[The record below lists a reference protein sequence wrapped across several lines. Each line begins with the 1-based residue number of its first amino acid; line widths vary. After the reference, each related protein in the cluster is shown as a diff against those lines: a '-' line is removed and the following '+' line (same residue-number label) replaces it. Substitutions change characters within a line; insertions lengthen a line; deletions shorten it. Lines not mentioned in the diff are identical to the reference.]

1 MEYHF
6 TIDGRLAG
14 MNEFIGEQRRNRYAG
29 ALLKREQQEIVM
41 LAIKQQLRGVHIN
54 RPIYINYSWYEKDHR
69 RDLDNISGFG
79 HKVIQDALVSCK
91 VIQNDGWAHIF
102 GYSDSFYVDHEHPRI
117 EVTLQEVE
125 RIVTTWRTNDFS
137 GLS

>member
-29 ALLKREQQEIVM
+29 AMLKREQQEIVM
-41 LAIKQQLRGVHIN
+41 LAIKHQLRGVHIST
-54 RPIYINYSWYEKDHR
+54 PVYIEYRWFEKDRR

-79 HKVIQDALVSCK
+79 HKVIQDALVACK
-91 VIQNDGWAHIF
+91 VLQNDGWTYIC
-102 GYSDSFYVDHEHPRI
+102 GYSDDFCVDHDKPRI
-117 EVTLQEVE
+117 EITIREVE
-125 RIVTTWRTNDFS
+125 RLHGRKTVLLD
-137 GLS
+137 